1 MKTLL
6 KTLVVSSFF
15 FVALSFAQSPI
26 KVPDV
31 SPAATVMQTVG
42 ISEITVAYG
51 RPAVNGRKIWGQL
64 VAYGE
69 TWRAGANANT
79 TISFSS
85 DVTFGGKPVKAG
97 TYGLHMIPTAKE
109 WTVILSNAS
118 NAWGSYSYDVKE
130 DAARVTVT
138 PVASAVLEERLSFS
152 FENLSATQAVLVMK
166 WEKLSVPV
174 KIEVDTNK
182 VVMERAKGVLR
193 GVAGFYSDPW
203 YEAGQYA
210 FFTAN
215 NLDEALKFVDKSI
228 ESNAV
233 YKNLMLR
240 SAIVAKKGNAADA
253 AETKAKAQAIATEND
268 AAEFA
273 YGMLEAKKVD
283 EAISAFQECVQKF
296 PNGAYGFYGLGN
308 ALMAKND
315 KVSALAAYEKSF
327 GLMKDSPD
335 KKRLEKTIAKMKQ
348 K

>member
-6 KTLVVSSFF
+6 KTSVVSSLFL
-15 FVALSFAQSPI
+15 VALSFAQSPI
-26 KVPDV
+26 RVPDV

-42 ISEITVAYG
+42 ITEITMAYG

-64 VAYGE
+64 VPYGE

-85 DVTFGGKPVKAG
+85 DVTFGGKPVRAG

-118 NAWGSYSYDVKE
+118 NAWGSYSYDMKE
-130 DAARVTVT
+130 DATRVAVM

-152 FENLSATQAVLVMK
+152 FENLSTTQAVLVMK

-174 KIEVDTNK
+174 KIEVDTNR
-182 VVMERAKGVLR
+182 VVLERAKGTLR
-193 GVAGFYSDPW
+193 GVAGFYSEPW
-203 YEAGQYA
+203 YEASQYA

-228 ESNAV
+228 ESNAG

-240 SAIVAKKGNAADA
+240 SVIVAKKGNAADA
-253 AETKAKAQAIATEND
+253 AETKSKAQAVATEND
-268 AAEFA
+268 AVEFA
-273 YGMLEAKKVD
+273 YGMLEAKRVE
-283 EAISAFQECVQKF
+283 EAIMAFQECTQKF
-296 PNGAYGFYGLGN
+296 SSSAAGFSGLGN

-315 KVSALAAYEKSF
+315 KAGALAAYEKSF

-335 KKRLEKTIAKMKQ
+335 KKRLEKTIVKMKQ